1 MTTTAPTAAP
11 AAARSWLPLA
21 AVAFTLITWASAF
34 VAIRH
39 LGTTV
44 PPGSLSLGRLLIA
57 VAVLGAMTLRLWHR
71 RGHRRLPTRREWP
84 LVALGGASWIGVY
97 NLTLNESERR
107 IDAGTAALLVQIGPI
122 LVALLATVV
131 LGERMT
137 RWLLIGLAVGFGGV
151 VLIARAS
158 SNGDNGD
165 LLGVL
170 LGVIAA
176 LTFAVGVITQK
187 KLLTS
192 GMTAL
197 EMTFWYYVVGLVVCL
212 PWTWELVGVAAD
224 ASASDFFWVAWLGI
238 FPSAI
243 AFVTWAYA
251 LSHSDAGKFALST
264 FLVPF
269 ITTLIA
275 WLLLSEVPPPMAFV
289 GGVLCIVG
297 VLITRRKPRPR
308 RTGVREPAL
317 SGR

>member
-1 MTTTAPTAAP
+1 VT
-11 AAARSWLPLA
+11 
-21 AVAFTLITWASAF
+21 FTLVTWASAF

-39 LGTTV
+39 LGATV
-44 PPGSLSLGRLLIA
+44 PPGSLSLGRLLVA
-57 VAVLGAMTLRLWHR
+57 VAVLGLLVMRLWHR
-71 RGHRRLPTRREWP
+71 RGQRRLPTRREWP

-122 LVALLATVV
+122 LVALLATFV
-131 LGERMT
+131 LGERMS

-158 SNGDNGD
+158 SSSDNGD
-165 LLGVL
+165 LVGVL
-170 LGVIAA
+170 LGVVAA

-187 KLLTS
+187 KLLTC

-197 EMTFWYYVVGLVVCL
+197 EMTFWYYVVGMVVCL
-212 PWTWELVGVAAD
+212 PWAGELVGVAAE
-224 ASASDFFWVAWLGI
+224 ASVSDLFWVAWLGV
-238 FPSAI
+238 FPSAL

-251 LSHSDAGKFALST
+251 LSHSDAGKFAMST

-297 VLITRRKPRPR
+297 VFLTRRNPRAKVTAPPQ
-308 RTGVREPAL
+308 PAL
-317 SGR
+317 TRS

>member
-1 MTTTAPTAAP
+1 
-11 AAARSWLPLA
+11 
-21 AVAFTLITWASAF
+21 
-34 VAIRH
+34 
-39 LGTTV
+39 
-44 PPGSLSLGRLLIA
+44 
-57 VAVLGAMTLRLWHR
+57 
-71 RGHRRLPTRREWP
+71 
-84 LVALGGASWIGVY
+84 
-97 NLTLNESERR
+97 
-107 IDAGTAALLVQIGPI
+107 VQIGPI
-122 LVALLATVV
+122 LVALLATLV

-158 SNGDNGD
+158 SAGGNGD
-165 LLGVL
+165 LLGVV
-170 LGVIAA
+170 LGVVAA

-197 EMTFWYYVVGLVVCL
+197 EMTFWYYVVGMIVCL
-212 PWTWELVGVAAD
+212 PWAGELVGVAAD
-224 ASASDFFWVAWLGI
+224 ASASDVFWVVWLGV

-275 WLLLSEVPPPMAFV
+275 WLLLSEVPPVLAFV

-297 VLITRRKPRPR
+297 VLITRRKPRVR
-308 RTGVREPAL
+308 REDPAPEL
-317 SGR
+317 TRR